1 MGEFSFPELMII
13 VIIAILIY
21 GKELPQAVRKM
32 ASLYGKAKRQLTD
45 VRDELQRQIPA
56 DELRIDTAINTDPG
70 IDPPQTP
77 NGVIVSPLP
86 GQISLSWNSSS
97 NASSYMVRRTKGD
110 NDPWLVVA
118 AYVVDL
124 TFTDSDVEAGQTYK
138 YTVSAQNSAGES
150 GESDVAIAVLPAAE
164 NSAPAPAPTVDSTP
178 SAAPESPPPTA
189 SPADPAAPAAP
200 AATA

>member
-32 ASLYGKAKRQLTD
+32 ASLYGKAKRQLSD

-56 DELRIDTAINTDPG
+56 DDLRIDTSISTDPG

-86 GQISLSWNSSS
+86 GQVSLSWNSSS
-97 NASSYMVRRTKGD
+97 NASSYMVRRTKGE
-110 NDPWLVVA
+110 NEPWLVVG

-124 TFTDSDVEAGQTYK
+124 TFMDSDVEAGQTYK

-150 GESDVAIAVLPAAE
+150 GESEVAVAVMPAAE
-164 NSAPAPAPTVDSTP
+164 GAAPAA
-178 SAAPESPPPTA
+178 SPPEAGPPPPPP
-189 SPADPAAPAAP
+189 PADPAAPAA
-200 AATA
+200 TA